1 MSKKR
6 VARYLLVGGWNTLFG
21 YGVTVLLYQKLHLL
35 LSTLVIAT
43 LSNGIAITMSFIT
56 YRYLVFK
63 SKGHFFREYLKSFVV
78 YGLSGVMSIASLW
91 YLVDHL
97 GINIWTAQAL
107 AMIFTVIVSY
117 FGHSRFTFR
126 EKGQDSSSG

>member
-97 GINIWTAQAL
+97 GLNIWTAQAL
-107 AMIFTVIVSY
+107 AMILTVIASY

-126 EKGQDSSSG
+126 KKRQDSSSG

>member
-21 YGVTVLLYQKLHLL
+21 YGVTVLLYQELHLL

-43 LSNGIAITMSFIT
+43 LSNGITITMSFLT

-63 SKGHFFREYLKSFVV
+63 SKGHFLREYLKSFVV

-91 YLVDHL
+91 YLVDHVGL
-97 GINIWTAQAL
+97 NIWSAQAL
-107 AMIFTVIVSY
+107 AMILTVAASY

-126 EKGQDSSSG
+126 KKRQDSSLG